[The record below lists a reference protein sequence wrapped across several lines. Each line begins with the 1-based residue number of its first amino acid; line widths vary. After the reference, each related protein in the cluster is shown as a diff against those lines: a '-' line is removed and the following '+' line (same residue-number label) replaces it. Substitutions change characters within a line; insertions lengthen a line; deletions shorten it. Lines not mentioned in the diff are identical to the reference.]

1 MGLEIGVS
9 ADFHALGPDVTA
21 PIERVLEQA
30 PRHIRYRYFE
40 ASGRD
45 ADGKPYV
52 APSDIRGLDGIVLL
66 GYRFPAGALDA
77 STQVAV
83 IGRWGVGYDTVHV
96 PSLTAHGCL
105 LAITP
110 DGVRRPVAEAILT
123 FILALGKQLFAK
135 DRVVRTGRWEE
146 RNQPWSVGL
155 TGKTVGSVGL
165 GNIGADLFRLLAPFR
180 LGRMLAH
187 DPYGD
192 PAGAE
197 ALGVELVSLDEVLA
211 ESDFVSLSCPLNED
225 TRHLINARRLAQMK
239 PTAYLI
245 NTARGPVVDQDALI
259 AALQQNVIAG
269 AGLDV
274 QVPEPLPPDH
284 PLTRL
289 DNVVLSPHTLAWTD
303 ELYRLNGEGA
313 VQNVLAVLTGEIPAA
328 VVNRDVRHHPLFR
341 KRLARFADARA
352 RSS

>member
-1 MGLEIGVS
+1 MGLTVGVS

-21 PIERVLEQA
+21 PVERVLKQA
-30 PRHIRYRYFE
+30 PSHIQYRYFE
-40 ASGRD
+40 ASGED
-45 ADGKPYV
+45 ADGKRHVTP
-52 APSDIRGLDGIVLL
+52 ADIQGLDGIVLL

-77 STQVAV
+77 STQVTA
-83 IGRWGVGYDTVHV
+83 IGRWGVGYDTLHV

-105 LAITP
+105 LTITP

-146 RNQPWSVGL
+146 RNKPWSLGL
-155 TGKTVGSVGL
+155 TGKIVGSVGL

-192 PAGAE
+192 PAVAS

-211 ESDFVSLSCPLNED
+211 ESDFVSLSCPLNEE

-245 NTARGPVVDQDALI
+245 NTARGPVVDQEALI
-259 AALQQNVIAG
+259 EALQHNVIAG

-274 QVPEPLPPDH
+274 QVPEPLPPDN

-289 DNVVLSPHTLAWTD
+289 DNVVLTPHTLAWTD

-313 VQNVLAVLTGEIPAA
+313 AQNVLSVLAGEIPAA
-328 VVNRDVRHHPLFR
+328 VVNRDVLDNALFQE
-341 KRLARFADARA
+341 RLARFKDIA
-352 RSS
+352 SHSP